1 MVANKIYF
9 GDLVAAKNTHV
20 LTGAIAK
27 LQERHEQFLR
37 VLNGLYKEK
46 AVLEQSPL
54 IYAVPYWRPGKSPDQ
69 KYLYLN
75 YPTQKGQPRKREY
88 VGADPAKI
96 KSAELGIQRAK
107 EYEALKSR
115 IESLEVTAKQVA
127 FHLNQALHLLKV
139 DI

>member
-20 LTGAIAK
+20 LTGAIAN

-46 AVLEQSPL
+46 AALEQCQL
-54 IYAVPYWRPGKSPDQ
+54 IYAAAYWRPGKAPDQ

-96 KSAELGIQRAK
+96 KLAELGIQRAK

-115 IESLEVTAKQVA
+115 IESLEITAKQAA